1 MKSIFFIESPP
12 PPPPPSGAKLL
23 ILNYFLGAPIRC
35 FTVADGLYKERI
47 SE

>member
-1 MKSIFFIESPP
+1 MKSIFFIDYPS
-12 PPPPPSGAKLL
+12 PSGAKLL

>member
-1 MKSIFFIESPP
+1 MKKCIFYRIT
-12 PPPPPSGAKLL
+12 PPPSGAKLL